1 MQQKRNEEP
10 LVSQFQ
16 RMEFFSGNEVAQS
29 IATKLVPQVA
39 NRQTRGNGKDD
50 IIPDQSTLERISKM
64 VASDIDDA
72 HNMMQI
78 HTDLG
83 LAKEIMV
90 SLIIA
95 PKDLLTHK
103 LIWGTGPCD
112 LPTPLV
118 GAITECLS
126 TYFEQGYKIND
137 LLIPACED
145 ALFNTGSYPLVI
157 IPESS
162 LDDII
167 NQNGRISVES
177 LQTNTQVFQNGHVK
191 NRGILGAGTR
201 LDTSGSEPFVTDEH
215 ERRGFGIESLTGL
228 SHVDANSTPWFDGKI
243 RILDSTDN
251 LKLPHLQERL
261 TQEMLR
267 DRINYGNVSMESID
281 RDEELERLQDAV
293 FIRRP
298 TRNIPVITVDRS
310 GNGSR
315 LPKGHPL
322 VMKLP
327 SESIIPVHTP
337 GSPTDHLGY
346 FVMIDEFGNPV
357 TRAQSQDYYKQLTN
371 NMTTKM
377 DNYNSQAKTLLSN
390 VQSFMGPNCET
401 SKFDGMQLLNAYTGM
416 LKYEVLTRLKRGL
429 YGENVELSDVA
440 EQVYTVM
447 LSRTLAN
454 LHTSLLYVPIEQ
466 CTYIA
471 FDYNNAGCGKS
482 LLSDVKV
489 LAALRSTLL
498 FTDTMIA
505 LKNAVPHRKVALGLD
520 ETDPDPDKTIAMV
533 QNEFAKT
540 LNYSFPLGV
549 TDPKEQIDML
559 QKSGVTWEITGHPQY
574 PTTSLQVE
582 TTNSNFQRIEPEFA
596 ENIRNMIF
604 MGIGMPPEI
613 VDSSLNV
620 EFAASVYSSNL
631 LLAKRSAQ
639 KQLILTGF
647 MEDFVRKYVLSSGTL
662 FEELQDII
670 NNHKAELKKFAK
682 QGEEPLRYSA
692 VIKMYLDALKLTLP
706 AADQA
711 RVKTQLEAVN
721 DQIALYDALI
731 PAVINDSVLRELM
744 GDEYSQQSDAV
755 IQAVRSNL
763 IIDWMVQENIAPEI
777 QKLVRKADDNNPGY
791 DFLTARLEHMGALS
805 LTIAKYVK
813 RMAERNGGA
822 LDDGSTANDNT
833 STDAADPGGGTDDF
847 SLGTDDFSLDD
858 PTTETDTND
867 TSSPEGGEATPAEN
881 QEDDDLNTNPPGVGI

>member
-1 MQQKRNEEP
+1 MQHKKNEES
-10 LVSQFQ
+10 LVSEFQ
-16 RMEFFSGNEVAQS
+16 RMDFFKNNDVAQA
-29 IATKLVPQVA
+29 IVTKMVPQVA
-39 NRQTRGNGKDD
+39 QSRTRGNGNDD

-103 LIWGTGPCD
+103 LIWGTGKCD
-112 LPTPLV
+112 LPTGLV
-118 GAITECLS
+118 GAITDHLS
-126 TYFEQGYKIND
+126 TYFDQGYKIND

-177 LQTNTQVFQNGHVK
+177 LQSDTRLFEDGHAK
-191 NRGILGAGTR
+191 NIGILGPGNAVVG
-201 LDTSGSEPFVTDEH
+201 DGK
-215 ERRGFGIESLTGL
+215 ERKVVQTVRKGFGLESLSGL
-228 SHVDANSTPWFDGKI
+228 SHVDVRSSPWFDDKL

-251 LKLPHLQERL
+251 LKFPLLQERL

-267 DRINYGNVSMESID
+267 DRMNYGNVALESLE
-281 RDEELERLQDAV
+281 RDKELESLQDALFV
-293 FIRRP
+293 RRP
-298 TRNIPVITVDRS
+298 TRNIPVIGIDAA
-310 GNGSR
+310 GNSSR

-357 TRAQSQDYYKQLTN
+357 TRAQSQDYYKQLTS
-371 NMTTKM
+371 NMNSKL
-377 DNYNSQAKTLLSN
+377 DNYGSQAKSLLSN
-390 VQSFMGPNCET
+390 VQAFMGPNCET
-401 SKFDGMQLLNAYTGM
+401 SKFDGMQLISAYGGM
-416 LKYEVLTRLKRGL
+416 LKHELLTRLKRGL
-429 YGENVELSDVA
+429 YGENVELSDIA
-440 EQVYTVM
+440 GQIYTVM

-454 LHTSLLYVPIEQ
+454 LHTSLLYVPVEQ

-482 LLSDVKV
+482 LLSDVKI

-505 LKNAVPHRKVALGLD
+505 LKNAVPHRKVALALD
-520 ETDPDPDKTIAMV
+520 ETDPDPDKTISLV

-540 LNYSFPLGV
+540 LNYAFPLGV

-559 QKSGVTWEITGHPQY
+559 QKAGVTWEITGHPQY

-582 TTNSNFQRIEPEFA
+582 TTNSQFARIEPEFA
-596 ENIRNMIF
+596 ENIRNMMF
-604 MGIGMPPEI
+604 MGIGIPPEI

-639 KQLILTGF
+639 KQQILTGF
-647 MEDFVRKYVLSSGTL
+647 MVDFVRKYVSSDGTL
-662 FEELQDII
+662 MQELRDII
-670 NNHKAELKKFAK
+670 DGHREDLKKMRE
-682 QGEEPLRYSA
+682 GDEELRYSN

-721 DQIALYDALI
+721 DQIALYDALL
-731 PAVINDSVLRELM
+731 PVAINETVLREMM
-744 GDEYSQQSDAV
+744 GEDYQQYADAV

-763 IIDWMVQENIAPEI
+763 LMDWMVQENIAPEI
-777 QKLVRKADDNNPGY
+777 QKLVRKADDENPGY
-791 DFLTARLEHMGALS
+791 DFLTARLEHVEALS
-805 LTIAKYVK
+805 VTIAEYVK
-813 RMAERNGGA
+813 KLANRNGG
-822 LDDGSTANDNT
+822 
-833 STDAADPGGGTDDF
+833 TDENADPGGSGDAGD
-847 SLGTDDFSLDD
+847 
-858 PTTETDTND
+858 ND
-867 TSSPEGGEATPAEN
+867 TDGGTADFDDGMDFGAGFDETTPGEATSDDGGDAEGDTTTPP
-881 QEDDDLNTNPPGVGI
+881 EDEENPGGTTPPTTF

>member
-1 MQQKRNEEP
+1 MQQKRTEEP

-16 RMEFFSGNEVAQS
+16 RMDFFKDNAVAQS
-29 IATKLVPQVA
+29 LVTKFVPAIA

-50 IIPDQSTLERISKM
+50 VIPDQSTLERISKM

-72 HNMMQI
+72 SNMMQI

-83 LAKEIMV
+83 LAREIMV

-103 LIWGTGPCD
+103 LIWGTGKCD
-112 LPTPLV
+112 LPTGLV

-177 LQTNTQVFQNGHVK
+177 LQTNTAVFESGHVK
-191 NRGILGAGTR
+191 NRGILGPGTAVES
-201 LDTSGSEPFVTDEH
+201 TNGVTRVVDSYT
-215 ERRGFGIESLTGL
+215 RKGYGIESLTGL
-228 SHVDANSTPWFDGKI
+228 SHLDVRSNPWFDGNI

-267 DRINYGNVSMESID
+267 DRMNYGNISMESLD
-281 RDEELERLQDAV
+281 RDEELERLQDALFV
-293 FIRRP
+293 RRP

-337 GSPTDHLGY
+337 GAPTDHLGY

-371 NMTTKM
+371 NMNTKM

-447 LSRTLAN
+447 LARTLAN
-454 LHTSLLYVPIEQ
+454 LHTSLLYVPVEQ

-505 LKNAVPHRKVALGLD
+505 LKNAVPHRKVTLGLD
-520 ETDPDPDKTIAMV
+520 ETDPDPDKTIALI

-559 QKSGVTWEITGHPQY
+559 QKSGVSWEISGHPQY
-574 PTTSLQVE
+574 PTTSLQVDI
-582 TTNSNFQRIEPEFA
+582 TNSTFQRIEPEFA

-604 MGIGMPPEI
+604 MGIGIPPEI
-613 VDSSLNV
+613 VDSSLNI

-639 KQLILTGF
+639 KQQILTGF

-662 FEELQDII
+662 FQELQDII
-670 NNHKAELKKFAK
+670 NNHRDELRKM
-682 QGEEPLRYSA
+682 QREGDEPLRYSA
-692 VIKMYLDALKLTLP
+692 VIKMYLDALKLKLP

-721 DQIALYDALI
+721 DQLALYDALI
-731 PAVINDSVLRELM
+731 PAVLNDTVLREMM
-744 GDEYSQQSDAV
+744 GDEFSQYSDSV

-777 QKLVRKADDNNPGY
+777 QKLVRKADDDNPGY
-791 DFLTARLEHMGALS
+791 DFLTARLEHVNALAA
-805 LTIAKYVK
+805 TVANYVK
-813 RMAERNGGA
+813 RISERNGGS
-822 LDDGSTANDNT
+822 LDNGGSDDT
-833 STDAADPGGGTDDF
+833 SGGTDTDGDTGDGGLFGGDF
-847 SLGTDDFSLDD
+847 DDF
-858 PTTETDTND
+858 
-867 TSSPEGGEATPAEN
+867 GATPDDTEN
-881 QEDDDLNTNPPGVGI
+881 PPDGGAAQSDTPTPEENTEDDNLNPLGNTGI